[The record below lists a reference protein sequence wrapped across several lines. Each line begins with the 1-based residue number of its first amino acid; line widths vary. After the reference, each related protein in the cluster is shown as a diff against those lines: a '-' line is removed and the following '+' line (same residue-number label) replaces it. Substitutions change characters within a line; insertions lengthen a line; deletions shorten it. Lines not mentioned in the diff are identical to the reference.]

1 MGLSKLSV
9 TYKNKTD
16 YYTINND
23 LDSHVQLYVIEN
35 ILKEYPKDATIDI
48 IDKISITEL
57 TRPTLDNI
65 IKQSKY
71 DKTNQ
76 RQN

>member
-9 TYKNKTD
+9 TYKNKII
-16 YYTINND
+16 YYIINND
-23 LDSHVQLYVIEN
+23 LDSDIQFYVIEN

-65 IKQSKY
+65 IKQSKNE
-71 DKTNQ
+71 KTN
-76 RQN
+76 

>member
-9 TYKNKTD
+9 TYKNKTH
-16 YYTINND
+16 YYIINND

-35 ILKEYPKDATIDI
+35 ILKQYPKDATIDI
-48 IDKISITEL
+48 INKISITEL

-65 IKQSKY
+65 IKQSKNE
-71 DKTNQ
+71 KTN
-76 RQN
+76 